1 MKSCHDEG
9 YATDLIT
16 AEVVKCVNEYSAED
30 APFFLYVAYNASH
43 APYMVPDDVA
53 TEYIDPEQDY
63 GKGKKGFVPP
73 VEWKVTVP

>member
-1 MKSCHDEG
+1 
-9 YATDLIT
+9 
-16 AEVVKCVNEYSAED
+16 
-30 APFFLYVAYNASH
+30 
-43 APYMVPDDVA
+43 MVPDDVA